1 MDVSCWPAPAKLN
14 LFLHITGRRADGY
27 HLLQTVFQLLDVGDE
42 IRLRLRDDGKLKRI
56 NDLPG
61 VAEADDL
68 VIRAAR
74 ALQLQTGCELG
85 ADIEVDKRLPMG
97 GGVGGGSSDAATVLV
112 ALNRLW
118 GTELS
123 VDQLAEIGVR
133 LGADVPVFIR
143 GHSAWAEGVGEH
155 LEAVELPSRWYLV
168 VSPGVSVSTAEI
180 FTASELTRDCTP
192 ITIRA
197 FLSQG
202 GGNVCE
208 SVVVARYPQ
217 VGEML
222 DWLADLP
229 GAVDARMTGTG
240 ACAFAA
246 FDDESKARDALADL
260 PKRWQGFVA
269 RGVNRSPLLE
279 ALNKFE

>member
-1 MDVSCWPAPAKLN
+1 MAESRWPAPAKLN

-27 HLLQTVFQLLDVGDE
+27 HLLQTVFQLLDTGDE
-42 IRLRLRDDGKLKRI
+42 IHLRPREDGLIRRL

-61 VAEADDL
+61 VPEAEDL
-68 VIRAAR
+68 VVRAAL
-74 ALQLQTGCELG
+74 ALQAGSGCALG

-97 GGVGGGSSDAATVLV
+97 GGLGGGSSDAATVLV

-118 GTELS
+118 RTELS
-123 VDQLAEIGVR
+123 VDELAAIGVR
-133 LGADVPVFIR
+133 LGADVPVFVR

-155 LEAVELPSRWYLV
+155 LEAVELPARWYLV
-168 VSPGVSVSTAEI
+168 VSPGLAVSTAEI
-180 FTASELTRDCTP
+180 FTASELTRDCAP

-208 SVVVARYPQ
+208 PVVVARYPQ
-217 VGEML
+217 VGDML
-222 DWLADLP
+222 GWLAELP
-229 GAVDARMTGTG
+229 GAVDSRMTGTG
-240 ACAFAA
+240 ACAYAA
-246 FDDESKARDALADL
+246 FDDESTAREALIRL
-260 PKRWQGFVA
+260 PARWQGFVA

-279 ALNKFE
+279 ALNRFE